1 MGREGEQMSD
11 AAAESAP
18 DRARP
23 RADEVDS
30 AEEPR
35 GREEASSSKR
45 RRALLIVGGIAA
57 VVLLGVLVYVLVH
70 AGKESTDDAQVD
82 ADVVPLAPRVAG
94 QVAAVLVAEN
104 QAVKKGDVVVQLED
118 RDYEAKVAQSSSELD
133 SARAQ
138 ADAADAQMA
147 VAEASARGSLTQAQ
161 ASLLGSTRSVSGAGA
176 QLEQARAVLVSRKA
190 DLQLADLNLRRAR
203 ELRKGDA
210 IPAQQLDQVQA
221 QHEVA
226 LSAVA
231 SAQASVKASEEQL
244 RRAEA
249 QVDESRGRVAASRPV
264 DASIAAA
271 RANAAYQHARVHNAE
286 ASLTLAKLNL
296 EWARLRA
303 PDDGVVSGITS
314 HLGAFLAVG
323 ETVAQFVP
331 AQKYVTAN
339 FKETQ
344 VGEMRLGQWA
354 DVEVDTYGRTLS
366 GKVESLSAGTGAR
379 FSLLPPENAT
389 GNFIKVAQR
398 IPVRISLED
407 VPQGLSLRA
416 GQSVV
421 VTVHVKE

>member
-1 MGREGEQMSD
+1 MSD
-11 AAAESAP
+11 AAAEPALDEAQPAAHEVSA
-18 DRARP
+18 R
-23 RADEVDS
+23 DS
-30 AEEPR
+30 R
-35 GREEASSSKR
+35 GDAKTPPSKQ
-45 RRALLIVGGIAA
+45 RRALFIVGGIAVA
-57 VVLLGVLVYVLVH
+57 VILGVLVYVLLH

-104 QAVKKGDVVVQLED
+104 QAVKKGDVVVQLDE
-118 RDYEAKVAQSSSELD
+118 RDYQAKVAQSSAELD
-133 SARAQ
+133 SASAQ
-138 ADAADAQMA
+138 ADAADAQAA
-147 VAEASARGSLTQAQ
+147 VAEASARGSLSQAE
-161 ASLLGSTRSVSGAGA
+161 ANLLGSSRSVSGSRA
-176 QLEQARAVLVSRKA
+176 QLAQARASLVSRKA
-190 DLQLADLNLRRAR
+190 DLELADANLRRAR

-221 QHEVA
+221 QYDVA
-226 LSAVA
+226 QSAVA
-231 SAQASVKASEEQL
+231 SAEANVKASEEQL

-286 ASLTLAKLNL
+286 AALTLAQLNL

-303 PDDGVVSGITS
+303 PDDGVVSGLTS
-314 HLGAFLAVG
+314 HPGAFLAVG
-323 ETVAQFVP
+323 QTVAQFVP
-331 AQKYVTAN
+331 VKKYVIAN

-344 VGEMRLGQWA
+344 VGNMRLGQSA
-354 DVEVDTYGRTLS
+354 DVEVDTYGRTLP

-389 GNFIKVAQR
+389 GNFVKVAQR
-398 IPVRISLED
+398 IPVRIALGE
-407 VPQGLSLRA
+407 VPQGVSLRA